1 MGKPGPKHVAYPVHG
16 RLMTRREVA
25 EAFGRSSE
33 NIYQWQNRHRH
44 PDGTLAT
51 MQETWDRYEAV
62 RLGLEPVRPGRP
74 PAAHEV
80 DGQRL
85 TLAEMAEA
93 CGTTVTS
100 FCNGMKYHG
109 HGPAEEYRRRRKKR
123 EARETRR
130 AVSEILAVC
139 LEAMQHDT

>member
-1 MGKPGPKHVAYPVHG
+1 MSKLGPKPIRYPVHG
-16 RLMTRREVA
+16 RLMTRKEVA
-25 EAFGRSSE
+25 EAFGRSSG
-33 NIYQWQNRHRH
+33 NIYEWQDRHRH

-51 MQETWDRYEAV
+51 MQETWDHYEAV

-74 PAAHEV
+74 AAVHEV

-93 CGTTVTS
+93 CGTSTAS
-100 FCNGMKYHG
+100 FHQGMKYHRT
-109 HGPAEEYRRRRKKR
+109 GPAEEYRRRRKKR
-123 EARETRR
+123 DARETRR

-139 LEAMQHDT
+139 LEATKHDT